1 LEIRPTVNASAWGCE
16 IVVRRVHVIDK
27 LCLYSHKFA
36 RDVGVRGGGRS
47 RDCCKSYKVVPIFYK
62 LPKEPNITMAM
73 HIDTNTEYSTVGVS
87 RASPIC
93 HCQVRL

>member
-1 LEIRPTVNASAWGCE
+1 
-16 IVVRRVHVIDK
+16 
-27 LCLYSHKFA
+27 
-36 RDVGVRGGGRS
+36 
-47 RDCCKSYKVVPIFYK
+47 VPIFYK